1 MILKELIN
9 QESKLLRRAS
19 QNLSLSLE
27 RAKMINLTK
36 EEISFEEGEVLDS
49 FAAKYMRAYEVLI
62 NQVLRTA
69 LTILDEKT
77 DNRRDDLNQAEKLG
91 FINLSSNIDRIRI
104 LRNKI
109 AHDYLD
115 KEWVEIYHE
124 LIVTTPLLLSSISM
138 SREQLI
144 ARSIIEEE

>member
-27 RAKMINLTK
+27 RAKMIDLTK

-115 KEWVEIYHE
+115 KE
-124 LIVTTPLLLSSISM
+124 
-138 SREQLI
+138 
-144 ARSIIEEE
+144 

>member
-1 MILKELIN
+1 MKELIN

-27 RAKMINLTK
+27 RAKMIDLTK
-36 EEISFEEGEVLDS
+36 EEILFEEGEVLDS

-109 AHDYLD
+109 VHDYLD

-138 SREQLI
+138 SRGQLI